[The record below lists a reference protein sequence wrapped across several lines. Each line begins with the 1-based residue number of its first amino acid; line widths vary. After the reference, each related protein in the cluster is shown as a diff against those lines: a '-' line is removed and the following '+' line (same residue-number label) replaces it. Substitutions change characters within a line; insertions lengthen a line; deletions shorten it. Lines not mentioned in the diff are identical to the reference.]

1 MEKGILIV
9 FLALTVGLVFVGGAW
24 AQKNSL
30 PGAFSGTITKI
41 DLAKKEIVVQNNND
55 AEAIFRWNGETAI
68 KGPGERSLIFED
80 LKEGMIVTVLFRE
93 GSRNRVASRI
103 DVKTANPKTLKGI
116 EFPFEC
122 GVTVC

>member
-1 MEKGILIV
+1 MRKSKSIG
-9 FLALTVGLVFVGGAW
+9 FLALLTGVILAGGVWGQNSSPPTAVGGVI
-24 AQKNSL
+24 QRV
-30 PGAFSGTITKI
+30 
-41 DLAKKEIVVQNNND
+41 DLAKQEIAVRNMNGD
-55 AEAIFRWNGETAI
+55 EIFQWDQATKI
-68 KGPGERSLIFED
+68 TGPGEKSLNFED